1 MGREYEFAELIV
13 SRKVLE
19 SFPASRSAY
28 RSRES
33 SAELDNLV
41 ERLSKKIKWHIAH
54 SLSQR
59 QKEVIRLYMR
69 GKKEREIAEILG
81 IKQQVAHI
89 YKWRAIKKL
98 QKKLA
103 SEVYVK

>member
-13 SRKVLE
+13 SRKTLE
-19 SFPASRSAY
+19 AFPASSSPY
-28 RSRES
+28 KSRKLPPE
-33 SAELDNLV
+33 V
-41 ERLSKKIKWHIAH
+41 ERRLDAIRKKIRWHIAH
-54 SLSQR
+54 SLSRR

-89 YKWRAIKKL
+89 YKWRAIRKL
-98 QKKLA
+98 QKILSA
-103 SEVYVK
+103 

>member
-13 SRKVLE
+13 SRQTLEAFPNSSSPYKSRKVSPE
-19 SFPASRSAY
+19 VECR
-28 RSRES
+28 
-33 SAELDNLV
+33 LDAI
-41 ERLSKKIKWHIAH
+41 RKKIKWHIAH
-54 SLSQR
+54 SLSRR

-81 IKQQVAHI
+81 IKQQVVHI

-98 QKKLA
+98 QKALA
-103 SEVYVK
+103 D